1 MINKE
6 DIIKVSKEKIE
17 EIGGFFVDIKINLT
31 NSISL
36 YFDRIDG
43 VSIDHCLQISRHI
56 EQHFDRDIEDYDL
69 TVCSAGLDKPF
80 KVPRQYIKYIGHEV
94 GVLLKNGI
102 KYNGVILSLNDNIL
116 KLETL
121 KKKKVNKKR
130 KIYKE
135 ELLINLLEIK
145 ETKLKIKWK

>member
-80 KVPRQYIKYIGHEV
+80 KVPKQYIKYIGHEV

-121 KKKKVNKKR
+121 KKKVNKKR

>member
-17 EIGGFFVDIKINLT
+17 VIGGFFVDIKINLA

-80 KVPRQYIKYIGHEV
+80 KVPKQYIKYIGHEV
-94 GVLLKNGI
+94 GVLLKTGI

>member
-17 EIGGFFVDIKINLT
+17 EIGGFFVDIKINLA

-43 VSIDHCLQISRHI
+43 VSIDHCLQITRHI

-80 KVPRQYIKYIGHEV
+80 KVPKQYIKYIGHEV
-94 GVLLKNGI
+94 GVLLKTGI

>member
-43 VSIDHCLQISRHI
+43 VSIDHCLQITRHI

-80 KVPRQYIKYIGHEV
+80 KVPKQYIKYIGHEV

>member
-43 VSIDHCLQISRHI
+43 VSIDHCIQITRHI

-69 TVCSAGLDKPF
+69 TVCSAGLDMPF
-80 KVPRQYIKYIGHEV
+80 KVPNQYIKYIGHEV
-94 GVLLKNGI
+94 GVLLKTGI

-121 KKKKVNKKR
+121 KKKKLIKKEKYIR
-130 KIYKE
+130 KNY
-135 ELLINLLEIK
+135 
-145 ETKLKIKWK
+145 

>member
-6 DIIKVSKEKIE
+6 DIIKVSKEIIE

-31 NSISL
+31 NSILL

-80 KVPRQYIKYIGHEV
+80 KVPKQYIKYIGHEV

-102 KYNGVILSLNDNIL
+102 KYNGVILSLSDNIL

-130 KIYKE
+130 KTYKE

>member
-36 YFDRIDG
+36 YVDRIDG

-80 KVPRQYIKYIGHEV
+80 KVPKQYIKYIGHEV
-94 GVLLKNGI
+94 GVLLKTGI

>member
-17 EIGGFFVDIKINLT
+17 EIGGFFVDIKINLA

-43 VSIDHCLQISRHI
+43 VSIDHCLQITRHI

-80 KVPRQYIKYIGHEV
+80 KVPKQYIKYIGHEV
-94 GVLLKNGI
+94 GVLLKTGI

-121 KKKKVNKKR
+121 KKKKINKKK

>member
-121 KKKKVNKKR
+121 KKKKVNKK
-130 KIYKE
+130 KKKKKKE
-135 ELLINLLEIK
+135 L
-145 ETKLKIKWK
+145 

>member
-116 KLETL
+116 KLEIL

>member
-94 GVLLKNGI
+94 GVLLKTGI

>member
-80 KVPRQYIKYIGHEV
+80 KVPKQYIKYIGHEV
-94 GVLLKNGI
+94 GVLLKTGI

-121 KKKKVNKKR
+121 KKKVNKKR
-130 KIYKE
+130 KTYKE

>member
-1 MINKE
+1 MINKD

-17 EIGGFFVDIKINLT
+17 EIGGFFVDVTINLT

-80 KVPRQYIKYIGHEV
+80 KVPKQYIKYIGHEV
-94 GVLLKNGI
+94 GVLMKNGI
-102 KYNGVILSLNDNIL
+102 KHNGVILSLNDDIL
-116 KLETL
+116 KLEIL
-121 KKKKVNKKR
+121 KKRKVDKKR

-135 ELLINLLEIK
+135 ELLIKLLEIK

>member
-80 KVPRQYIKYIGHEV
+80 KVPKQYIKYIGHEV
-94 GVLLKNGI
+94 GVLLKTGI

>member
-17 EIGGFFVDIKINLT
+17 EIGGFFVDIKINLA

-43 VSIDHCLQISRHI
+43 VSIDHCLQITRHI

-80 KVPRQYIKYIGHEV
+80 KVPKQYIKYIGHEV

>member
-17 EIGGFFVDIKINLT
+17 EIGGFFVDVKINLS

-80 KVPRQYIKYIGHEV
+80 KVPKQYIKYIGHEV
-94 GVLLKNGI
+94 GVLLKSGI
-102 KYNGVILSLNDNIL
+102 KYTGVILSLNDNIL

-121 KKKKVNKKR
+121 KKKQVNKKR
-130 KIYKE
+130 KTFKE

>member
-80 KVPRQYIKYIGHEV
+80 KVPKQYIKYIGHEV

-121 KKKKVNKKR
+121 KKKVNKKR
-130 KIYKE
+130 KTYKE

>member
-80 KVPRQYIKYIGHEV
+80 KVPKQYIKYIGHEV

-130 KIYKE
+130 KTYKE

>member
-80 KVPRQYIKYIGHEV
+80 KVPKQYIKYIGHEV